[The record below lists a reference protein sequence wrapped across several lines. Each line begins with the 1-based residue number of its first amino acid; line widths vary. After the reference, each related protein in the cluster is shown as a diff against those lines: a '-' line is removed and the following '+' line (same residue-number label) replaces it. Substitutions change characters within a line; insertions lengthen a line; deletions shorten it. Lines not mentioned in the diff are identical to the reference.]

1 MLRTKDLI
9 TKLLD
14 GLEVFLGVCGMSSNS
29 SNLQIVGGT
38 YIYIGHTLELAVRS
52 RWALFCVGIG
62 TSSARA
68 SVLPVTLRSEL
79 AVGFSDIVAATPG
92 TIG

>member
-1 MLRTKDLI
+1 MN

-14 GLEVFLGVCGMSSNS
+14 GLDISLDVYEMSWDFSE
-29 SNLQIVGGT
+29 LQIAGEH
-38 YIYIGHTLELAVRS
+38 IYIGHQLKRAVTS
-52 RWALFCVGIG
+52 RWLVFCVGIG
-62 TSSARA
+62 TSDHRA

-79 AVGFSDIVAATPG
+79 AVGFSDTAGATSG